1 MKIRMSNIQALLLT
15 IALGVGINAPAMAN
29 VGKVL
34 YSIGVVTVE
43 KPAISNLRRGAV
55 LEEGDVIVT
64 GPKAYVQIRMA
75 DGTKF
80 AIKPDTRFVIEAFEA
95 PATDTEPA
103 IGAGTALRASFNL
116 EKGSLRS
123 LSGTLA
129 KRAPDTY
136 QVSTPSAVIRVR
148 GTNWIV
154 GTDATGA
161 TSTGVSEGATTMT
174 NGGGTLN
181 LSQNQYGFAASFNS
195 PPQRL
200 TAPPTILQ
208 DGGLNNLEESEE
220 EGDGD
225 GDGSG
230 NGSGNGNGGDGEGN
244 GGDGEGSG
252 SGEGSGGGGGG
263 EGSGGGGEGSGGGGE
278 GSGGGGEGSGGGGG
292 SSGGGGSGSGSGST
306 PGGAAGSMASTRT
319 GSIGTGGT
327 GTPGAG
333 VGGGTIGGGTSFAS
347 TTTTTRTTTTTN
359 TPVQQITTSGTTD
372 GGTGSGTPV
381 DLTGG
386 GQDVIDA
393 VKITERGMGFAVQ
406 GRAVGINTNNDT
418 ATFDAANSLTGFD
431 EIADSTT
438 TSYALGTASNQ
449 NVGFDPFTNIR
460 WGRWAEG
467 VATQTTGGT
476 ATDLDLANESLH
488 WIIVDA
494 NETIPTQVVT
504 GSANYTLVGNTDPTD
519 AAGNVGVLGSASFSA
534 DFTNASVQ
542 SNVQLGINNQNWNAT
557 GTGSINST
565 FFNGLYNTVSVNGAT
580 AGNSGSFGGAFGGF
594 GANGVPTG
602 AGLTYQLTNGTTVV
616 SGAAVFNT
624 SGADQ

>member
-15 IALGVGINAPAMAN
+15 IALGLGINAPAMAN

-80 AIKPDTRFVIEAFEA
+80 AIKPDTRFIIEAFEA

-220 EGDGD
+220 ESDGD

-252 SGEGSGGGGGG
+252 SGEGSGGGG

-292 SSGGGGSGSGSGST
+292 SSGGGGSGSGSGGST
-306 PGGAAGSMASTRT
+306 PGGAAGSMASART

-393 VKITERGMGFAVQ
+393 VQITERGMGFAIQ

>member
-1 MKIRMSNIQALLLT
+1 
-15 IALGVGINAPAMAN
+15 MAN

-43 KPAISNLRRGAV
+43 RPAISNLRRGAV
-55 LEEGDVIVT
+55 LEEGDIIVT

-200 TAPPTILQ
+200 TAPPAILQ

-220 EGDGD
+220 DE

-230 NGSGNGNGGDGEGN
+230 NGSGNGDGGDGGD
-244 GGDGEGSG
+244 GGDSG
-252 SGEGSGGGGGG
+252 DGDSSGGDS
-263 EGSGGGGEGSGGGGE
+263 SGGDSSGGDS
-278 GSGGGGEGSGGGGG
+278 SGGDSSGGDSSGGDSSSGDSTSGGG
-292 SSGGGGSGSGSGST
+292 SSGSSSSTSSSSSSSSDSSSSTSTGGST
-306 PGGAAGSMASTRT
+306 PGGTAGALATSRT
-319 GSIGTGGT
+319 SSIGTTTTSTTTGGVT
-327 GTPGAG
+327 GGAS
-333 VGGGTIGGGTSFAS
+333 VGTSFTSTA
-347 TTTTTRTTTTTN
+347 TTTTTTTTTN
-359 TPVQQITTSGTTD
+359 TPVQQITTTGTTD
-372 GGTGSGTPV
+372 GASGSDNPV

-386 GQDVIDA
+386 GQDVIEP
-393 VKITERGMGFAVQ
+393 VQITERGMGFAVQ

-418 ATFDAANSLTGFD
+418 ATFDTANSLTGFD
-431 EIADSTT
+431 EIEGSST
-438 TSYALGTASNQ
+438 TSYAIGTASNQ

-519 AAGNVGVLGSASFSA
+519 AAGNVGVLGTASFSA

-580 AGNSGSFGGAFGGF
+580 AGNSGTFGGAFGGF